1 MTTSTMA
8 ILMVIIGST
17 RVFWGP
23 VAGAIVV
30 ILLEYVASIYVPE
43 RWPLILGAIFV
54 IAVMFLRDG
63 IGIFLTRLWTRLGYL
78 HGSIKS

>member
-1 MTTSTMA
+1 MA

-23 VAGAIVV
+23 VAGSIVV
-30 ILLEYVASIYVPE
+30 ILLEYVASLYVPE

-54 IAVMFLRDG
+54 IAVMFLKDG
-63 IGIFLTRLWTRLGYL
+63 IGVSLTKLWMRLGYL
-78 HGSIKS
+78 HGSVTS

>member
-1 MTTSTMA
+1 MA

-23 VAGAIVV
+23 VAGSLVV
-30 ILLEYVASIYVPE
+30 ILLEYAASLYVPE
-43 RWPLILGAIFV
+43 RWPLLLGAIFV

-63 IGIFLTRLWTRLGYL
+63 IGVSLTRLWVRLGTL
-78 HGSIKS
+78 HGSVKS

>member
-1 MTTSTMA
+1 MA

-23 VAGAIVV
+23 VVGSIVV
-30 ILLEYVASIYVPE
+30 ILLEYVASLYLPE

-54 IAVMFLRDG
+54 IAVMFLKNG
-63 IGIFLTRLWTRLGYL
+63 IGVSLTKLWRGLDYL
-78 HGSIKS
+78 HGSVTS